1 MSRLLD
7 NMNGHAIDEGTTTS
21 RMELPTAELLMRGRE
36 LIRYLRRYGEV
47 TWAEWLED
55 ALEIVRRDA
64 RAGVMVVLE
73 GFEGMGALSD
83 VYLCP
88 EAGHRLELG
97 DENAVNEE
105 LLLRVSRVY
114 QLTRELGDFV
124 DADSFRRL
132 RRIKR

>member
-7 NMNGHAIDEGTTTS
+7 NPNGHRRDEGAATS

-36 LIRYLRRYGEV
+36 LIRYLRRYGES

-64 RAGVMVVLE
+64 RSGVLVVLE
-73 GFEGMGALSD
+73 GFEGMGALTD

-88 EAGHRLELG
+88 EAGHRLAAS

-105 LLLRVSRVY
+105 LLIRVARVY

-124 DADSFRRL
+124 DADSFRRQMRL
-132 RRIKR
+132 RR

>member
-1 MSRLLD
+1 MSRLLND
-7 NMNGHAIDEGTTTS
+7 TSGYTTSEDSTTS

-47 TWAEWLED
+47 NWAEWLED

-88 EAGHRLELG
+88 EAGHRLAAD
-97 DENAVNEE
+97 DENVANEE
-105 LLLRVSRVY
+105 LLVRVSRVY

-124 DADSFRRL
+124 DADSFRRMM
-132 RRIKR
+132 RVKR